1 MNQKQTRTI
10 VPFEERVIPYYRFV
24 YSSINEKHLKY
35 VVERPKGLYEIPTLF
50 CYNKA
55 KKNRMMI
62 SVKNLML
69 LLMDA
74 VNKIK
79 ESQQLILN
87 KIGTYLNDHISKT
100 DLALQDD
107 NDNKIDV
114 LTLKTKLLSA
124 KKKVPNLTK
133 LIKNFHVD
141 LDIENVKHVFSKVNM
156 NTIDNYTLKL
166 NLIDNDDFNLKVVDS
181 SILLKLG
188 YKLTTVSYSI
198 YI

>member
-1 MNQKQTRTI
+1 
-10 VPFEERVIPYYRFV
+10 
-24 YSSINEKHLKY
+24 
-35 VVERPKGLYEIPTLF
+35 
-50 CYNKA
+50 
-55 KKNRMMI
+55 MMI

-87 KIGTYLNDHISKT
+87 KIGTYLNDHISPKNQY
-100 DLALQDD
+100 LVLQDD

-114 LTLKTKLLSA
+114 LTFKTKLLSA

-141 LDIENVKHVFSKVNM
+141 MDIENVKHVFSKVNM